1 MALKTQSGVSKILLS
16 GLRATVVMK
25 DGQDL
30 DKAKVEQS
38 LNRKSLKL
46 VSFKKDEIVIP
57 EAGYVLA
64 VTGTG

>member
-1 MALKTQSGVSKILLS
+1 
-16 GLRATVVMK
+16 MK
-25 DGQDL
+25 DGMAL
-30 DKAKVEQS
+30 DQVKTEQS
-38 LNRKSLKL
+38 LNRESLKL

>member
-1 MALKTQSGVSKILLS
+1 MALKTQIGVKKILLS

-25 DGQDL
+25 DGKEL
-30 DKAKVEQS
+30 DKAKTEQS
-38 LNRKSLKL
+38 LKLKSLKL

>member
-1 MALKTQSGVSKILLS
+1 
-16 GLRATVVMK
+16 MK
-25 DGQDL
+25 DGQEL
-30 DKAKVEQS
+30 DQAKTEQS

-46 VSFKKDEIVIP
+46 VSFKKEEVVIP

>member
-1 MALKTQSGVSKILLS
+1 
-16 GLRATVVMK
+16 MK